1 VAALERR
8 AGHDPTAGAALAQ
21 HRARLRAP
29 GAGRWWRRATLGTAA
44 LVAVAV
50 TLAMILIPPEQRARL
65 VTLLSRE
72 TPPLIAH
79 RIVVAPLTN
88 HTGDST
94 LGALG
99 ALAADWI
106 AQGLMRTT
114 QFEVVDPRTTFVA
127 GRIVKGIPAMLRDR
141 NEAIAIAE
149 ETGSGTV
156 VSGDLFRE
164 GDTLRVLMQVIEAGT
179 GKIVRAVEPV
189 SGTVA
194 APTRLVAALGEH
206 VLAAVASAVDTTSR
220 GFSAALDLP
229 PSYEAYVETS
239 KAWESFFR
247 EDFTDVFRRLGRATL
262 LDSTYIAPL
271 LMRAYVETR
280 LANWPAVDTLVRR
293 LTQRSSGLRP
303 AERAVLD
310 GLQADLR
317 GDLWGRLRAA
327 RELVRLTPASVEGYT
342 LAATS
347 ALMVNRPR
355 EALAILARI
364 DPDRGLLLVAPYY
377 WITRN
382 PALHRLGQHRA
393 ELESARRGVRRFPE
407 MAYVHLDLLLAL
419 AAAGDI
425 PGLRREF
432 PRAPRTDPDP
442 VFAARERS
450 LYVWRE
456 LRAHGHTTAAAQ
468 WLHEVLT
475 QPAIPSHDSSLAAA
489 LVEGDLLA
497 AAGRWTAARARYT
510 AAPVRSPSDP
520 ALLGRLGSTAAHLGE
535 REEALRL
542 DRALAELPTP
552 YLFGANTYARARIA
566 AALGAPS
573 QAVELLRR
581 AWAEGRP
588 LAVDNRGYEDVHSD
602 PEFES
607 LRDFI
612 PFQVLMRID

>member
-1 VAALERR
+1 
-8 AGHDPTAGAALAQ
+8 
-21 HRARLRAP
+21 
-29 GAGRWWRRATLGTAA
+29 
-44 LVAVAV
+44 
-50 TLAMILIPPEQRARL
+50 
-65 VTLLSRE
+65 
-72 TPPLIAH
+72 
-79 RIVVAPLTN
+79 
-88 HTGDST
+88 
-94 LGALG
+94 
-99 ALAADWI
+99 
-106 AQGLMRTT
+106 
-114 QFEVVDPRTTFVA
+114 
-127 GRIVKGIPAMLRDR
+127 
-141 NEAIAIAE
+141 
-149 ETGSGTV
+149 
-156 VSGDLFRE
+156 
-164 GDTLRVLMQVIEAGT
+164 
-179 GKIVRAVEPV
+179 
-189 SGTVA
+189 
-194 APTRLVAALGEH
+194 
-206 VLAAVASAVDTTSR
+206 
-220 GFSAALDLP
+220 
-229 PSYEAYVETS
+229 
-239 KAWESFFR
+239 
-247 EDFTDVFRRLGRATL
+247 
-262 LDSTYIAPL
+262 
-271 LMRAYVETR
+271 
-280 LANWPAVDTLVRR
+280 
-293 LTQRSSGLRP
+293 
-303 AERAVLD
+303 
-310 GLQADLR
+310 
-317 GDLWGRLRAA
+317 
-327 RELVRLTPASVEGYT
+327 
-342 LAATS
+342 
-347 ALMVNRPR
+347 MVNRPR

-382 PALHRLGQHRA
+382 PALHRVGQHRA

-407 MAYVHLDLLLAL
+407 MAHVHLDLLLAL